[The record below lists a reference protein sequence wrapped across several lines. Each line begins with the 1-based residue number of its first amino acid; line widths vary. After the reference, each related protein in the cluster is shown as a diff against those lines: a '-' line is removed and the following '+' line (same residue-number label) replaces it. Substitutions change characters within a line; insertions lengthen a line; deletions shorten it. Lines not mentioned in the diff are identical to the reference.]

1 MFGRVLN
8 TALILMKTFTVFVVC
23 CQSSNLLLSSDVLPE
38 AVKWRYSI
46 RKMFFKISQNSQVN
60 SQVYIK
66 FQSSVN
72 TGVFQKF

>member
-23 CQSSNLLLSSDVLPE
+23 CQSSNLLLSWDVLPE
-38 AVKWRYSI
+38 AVIWRYSI

-72 TGVFQKF
+72 TGVLQKF